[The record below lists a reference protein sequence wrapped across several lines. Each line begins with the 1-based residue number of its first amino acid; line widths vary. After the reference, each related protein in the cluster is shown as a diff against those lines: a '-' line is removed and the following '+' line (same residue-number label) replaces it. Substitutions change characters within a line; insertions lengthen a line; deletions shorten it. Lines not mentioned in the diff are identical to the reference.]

1 MASWSEIEERK
12 LLMCIIDPDAK
23 PKWDEVAARM
33 GDGKTGSACRYV
45 LHFEPDQAA
54 ACLHHF

>member
-45 LHFEPDQAA
+45 PHFEPD
-54 ACLHHF
+54 